1 MRFMMMV
8 KSSEQAGPPPKAL
21 MEAIAILGKEAAE
34 AGAMLEMGGL
44 FPSASGAR
52 VRLTSGKL
60 TVTDGPF
67 VETKEVVGGYAVFEV
82 TSKEEAIEQTLHFM
96 QLHKEHW
103 PGWDGETEIR
113 QIFERPDS
121 GPESQ

>member
-8 KSSEQAGPPPKAL
+8 KSAENAGPPPKAL
-21 MEAIAILGKEAAE
+21 MEAMAKLAE
-34 AGAMLEMGGL
+34 ENARAGVMIEMGGL
-44 FPSASGAR
+44 FPSAAGAR
-52 VRLTSGKL
+52 VRLASGQL

-67 VETKEVVGGYAVFEV
+67 LETKEVVGGYAVFEV
-82 TSKEEAIEQTLHFM
+82 RSKNEAIEQTVRFM

-103 PGWDGETEIR
+103 PGWEGETEIR

-121 GPESQ
+121 GSGRK